1 MENNFGSLYNTVRSI
16 IKQNISFDIN
26 KDVKYKNIL
35 QKITDTL
42 YSKNPSKNPTY
53 LNSMIIEKAVPVLTK
68 TIKTD
73 TSSRDVQDTVNKP
86 LFSTPRP
93 AFTRNTKE
101 DPNNVMPD
109 SRFTAL
115 SMQSVNK
122 KDPNEFNRMTN
133 ITSRDLKDTKSVI
146 EKMQQL
152 ESERQYVDMNNGRQQ
167 FEKSVQ
173 KAHEINEENLKNRMR
188 ETTENEFFKN
198 LYENNIP
205 ATKPTSPPIKS
216 EPPREHLLTDQTDV
230 NKLPTYDSNIENLKQ
245 DYDPKMIK
253 DNAKEVSSET
263 YQNSNFTYV
272 NEPGKLIVLDS
283 EVIANEGT
291 TNLSLDLVEPFIVDK
306 PCDVFLE
313 FLSINNLAV
322 GTGHLETVNLFTLD
336 VDELPLK
343 TLSTNVT
350 LYDKYVIPNE
360 TYGTSDIAGDGASAN
375 ATTYNV
381 RLKTN
386 YMCSIVPQTFSKFN
400 VKFRYL
406 AGTTH
411 DYLAA
416 LSGGG
421 RLVIGLYF
429 RKRNN

>member
-1 MENNFGSLYNTVRSI
+1 M
-16 IKQNISFDIN
+16 
-26 KDVKYKNIL
+26 
-35 QKITDTL
+35 
-42 YSKNPSKNPTY
+42 
-53 LNSMIIEKAVPVLTK
+53 
-68 TIKTD
+68 
-73 TSSRDVQDTVNKP
+73 
-86 LFSTPRP
+86 
-93 AFTRNTKE
+93 
-101 DPNNVMPD
+101 
-109 SRFTAL
+109 
-115 SMQSVNK
+115 
-122 KDPNEFNRMTN
+122 NE
-133 ITSRDLKDTKSVI
+133 S
-146 EKMQQL
+146 
-152 ESERQYVDMNNGRQQ
+152 
-167 FEKSVQ
+167 
-173 KAHEINEENLKNRMR
+173 
-188 ETTENEFFKN
+188 TENDFFRN

-205 ATKPTSPPIKS
+205 VSKPNVIPEKI
-216 EPPREHLLTDQTDV
+216 EAPRENLLTDKSDV
-230 NKLPTYDSNIENLKQ
+230 NKLPTFDSNIENLKLE
-245 DYDPKMIK
+245 YDPKTVK
-253 DNAKEVSSET
+253 ENAKEMSNDV
-263 YQNSNFTYV
+263 YQNTNFTYV

-291 TNLSLDLVEPFIVDK
+291 TNLSLELTEPFIVDK

-313 FLSINNLAV
+313 FLSLNNLAV

-343 TLSTNVT
+343 TLSTNAT
-350 LYDKYVIPNE
+350 LYDKYIIPNE
-360 TYGTSDIAGDGASAN
+360 TFGTSDIGGESSAN
-375 ATTYNV
+375 DTATTYNV

>member
-1 MENNFGSLYNTVRSI
+1 M
-16 IKQNISFDIN
+16 K
-26 KDVKYKNIL
+26 
-35 QKITDTL
+35 
-42 YSKNPSKNPTY
+42 
-53 LNSMIIEKAVPVLTK
+53 
-68 TIKTD
+68 
-73 TSSRDVQDTVNKP
+73 
-86 LFSTPRP
+86 
-93 AFTRNTKE
+93 
-101 DPNNVMPD
+101 
-109 SRFTAL
+109 
-115 SMQSVNK
+115 
-122 KDPNEFNRMTN
+122 
-133 ITSRDLKDTKSVI
+133 
-146 EKMQQL
+146 L
-152 ESERQYVDMNNGRQQ
+152 E
-167 FEKSVQ
+167 
-173 KAHEINEENLKNRMR
+173 
-188 ETTENEFFKN
+188 
-198 LYENNIP
+198 
-205 ATKPTSPPIKS
+205 
-216 EPPREHLLTDQTDV
+216 
-230 NKLPTYDSNIENLKQ
+230 
-245 DYDPKMIK
+245 YDPKTVK
-253 DNAKEVSSET
+253 ENAKEVSSDT
-263 YQNSNFTYV
+263 YQNTNFTYV

-406 AGTTH
+406 AGNTH